1 MPRFVL
7 ARPAPCPGRPLHRDI
22 FLKPHHLQ
30 PILSMKRGRR
40 QSNVHRLQEE
50 EEEMHPRSPDRGATR
65 RGREQ
70 GRGRR
75 GRVERRS
82 ARAHSPIG
90 IAWSWCWNP
99 RLRYRESTRKG
110 TIFDITKRYDFDH
123 VLLFF
128 LFQKTKTK
136 RAPPTAAAAGLLK
149 RKRGDSVSRS
159 MSDTEEKLEEALAE
173 LDNSNAAGKQAQNYC

>member
-1 MPRFVL
+1 M
-7 ARPAPCPGRPLHRDI
+7 
-22 FLKPHHLQ
+22 
-30 PILSMKRGRR
+30 
-40 QSNVHRLQEE
+40 HRLQEE
-50 EEEMHPRSPDRGATR
+50 EKEMHPRSPDRGATR

-90 IAWSWCWNP
+90 IAWPWCWNP
-99 RLRYRESTRKG
+99 RPCHRESIRKG

-159 MSDTEEKLEEALAE
+159 MSDTEEKLEEALAD
-173 LDNSNAAGKQAQNYC
+173 LGRCSSSSIAATVGCAARGATASAPILPPPAAEGMSQRSQGLPALAG

>member
-99 RLRYRESTRKG
+99 RQIYRESTRKG
-110 TIFDITKRYDFDH
+110 TIFGITKRYDFDH

-149 RKRGDSVSRS
+149 RKGGDSFSRS
-159 MSDTEEKLEEALAE
+159 MSDTEEKLDEALAE